1 MEIVLLDQTRVFI
14 YAAFLGLCLGL
25 TYDIFSFFP
34 NTFGQRLLRPV
45 FDILYCLVFMA
56 AFIALVLLRAG
67 GEIRWYI
74 PGGML
79 LGLVLYFVG
88 FSEYIRLALRWI
100 GRGLGWL
107 WRLAR
112 RIFDRVQRLFEDPR
126 GN

>member
-1 MEIVLLDQTRVFI
+1 MEIVLLDQTRVFV

-25 TYDIFSFFP
+25 VYDVFSFFP
-34 NTFGQRLLRPV
+34 DTFGQRVLRPV

-74 PGGML
+74 PGGMI

-88 FSEYIRLALRWI
+88 FSQYIRLLLR
-100 GRGLGWL
+100 GARRGMWWLGKGLRQLFGWL
-107 WRLAR
+107 EK
-112 RIFDRVQRLFEDPR
+112 LFEAPR